1 MRKMAIFAAVLLL
14 ALSTAGC
21 AGKSEGAAAEKNEN
35 NRHHADRQRSRRPII

>member
-21 AGKSEGAAAEKNEN
+21 AGKSEG
-35 NRHHADRQRSRRPII
+35 RRLKKRKQSASC